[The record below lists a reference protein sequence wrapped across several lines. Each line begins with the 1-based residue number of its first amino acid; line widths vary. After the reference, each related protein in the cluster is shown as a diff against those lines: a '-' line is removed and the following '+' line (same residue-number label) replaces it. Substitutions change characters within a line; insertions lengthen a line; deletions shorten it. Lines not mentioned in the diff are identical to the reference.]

1 MTKLQEFIETIKE
14 FYQVLLDYVDN
25 ESVNDKESL
34 FAELSKKIQIINQR
48 NSPNDLKMILSLILH
63 IANNHYR
70 NPSFVERIEEV
81 LSYLKAQIEQTL
93 SNSEIFKIF
102 SKNKLIL
109 NILFKNDLIKI
120 DQSILNFLMSRKDY
134 RLYFY
139 FEIKPFLKEEQVKSI
154 EQELLSINS
163 DIFYMF
169 NENSKLYDNDSY
181 ICSLIRNNQIDE
193 FITYCNQT
201 ATSLFSKV
209 KPSIFETNDY
219 LLTNEDV
226 SLIEYAAFYGSIEI
240 IHFLRL
246 NNVKL
251 TPSLWLYGIHSN
263 SAELIH
269 LLEENRVYP
278 HSNYIYCLFESIK
291 CHHNEIA
298 NYIIIN
304 KIDGKINEEKYY
316 ECVLHYHNFS
326 FFPDDL
332 NQNSIF
338 LNLFQFGYNNIVE
351 LYIEMKKDKF
361 EAKTKVSFFICFLIT
376 F

>member
-1 MTKLQEFIETIKE
+1 
-14 FYQVLLDYVDN
+14 
-25 ESVNDKESL
+25 
-34 FAELSKKIQIINQR
+34 
-48 NSPNDLKMILSLILH
+48 
-63 IANNHYR
+63 
-70 NPSFVERIEEV
+70 
-81 LSYLKAQIEQTL
+81 
-93 SNSEIFKIF
+93 
-102 SKNKLIL
+102 
-109 NILFKNDLIKI
+109 
-120 DQSILNFLMSRKDY
+120 MSRKDY

-163 DIFYMF
+163 DIFCMF

-219 LLTNEDV
+219 LLTKEDV

-278 HSNYIYCLFESIK
+278 HSNYIDCLFESIK